1 MPQKSAKKTSD
12 ATRQARHVEAQ
23 KEAGLKRLQMW
34 VPALKMKAAREAVQA
49 VIGGQNAPPE
59 DQTGVKLDGLA
70 ERMEQLGETVKAAL
84 AAKASAEP
92 DQAELARLRSALE
105 TEKKAAERWRKAAK
119 SAELRSAG
127 LVPWLMAVAGA
138 GFAVAGWWSVISG
151 WF

>member
-1 MPQKSAKKTSD
+1 MPQKTAKKSSD

-23 KEAGLKRLQMW
+23 KDAGLKRLQMW

-59 DQTGVKLDGLA
+59 DQTGAKLDGLA
-70 ERMEQLGETVKAAL
+70 ERIEQLGESMKAAL
-84 AAKASAEP
+84 AAKVGAEP

-105 TEKKAAERWRKAAK
+105 TEKKSAERWKKAARA
-119 SAELRSAG
+119 AELKSVG
-127 LVPWLMAVAGA
+127 VLPWLAAVAGA
-138 GFAVAGWWSVISG
+138 GFAVWGWWPVISG